1 MYPRLLGLGVL
12 SRTIEGA
19 RGQTTKK
26 VKTLNLTTWGSEA
39 NLVRKA
45 SRGDLKAF
53 DELALRYRPTL
64 YAMAY
69 RMLRN
74 AEDATDAVQ
83 ETLIKAFRAIG
94 EFDSQR
100 PIKPWLCR
108 ICGNCCVDIVR
119 QRRHRAESLDQ
130 HEFML
135 CDPTQEIETRAT
147 DSLRHEAIVE
157 AIDRL
162 PTKYQRILWMRH
174 YRHMDVAEIA
184 EELGTP
190 EGTVKS
196 WLFRARTMLK
206 KDLQP
211 IMASI

>member
-1 MYPRLLGLGVL
+1 M
-12 SRTIEGA
+12 
-19 RGQTTKK
+19 
-26 VKTLNLTTWGSEA
+26 KTLNLTTWGSEA
-39 NLVRKA
+39 SLVRKA
-45 SRGDLKAF
+45 SRGDLRAF

-74 AEDATDAVQ
+74 GDDATDAVQ
-83 ETLIKAFRAIG
+83 EALIKAFRAI
-94 EFDSQR
+94 EDFDPQR
-100 PIKPWLCR
+100 PIKPWLSR

-119 QRRHRAESLDQ
+119 QRRHRGESLDQ

-135 CDPTQEIETRAT
+135 CDPTQEIEAQAS
-147 DSLRHEAIVE
+147 DSMRHDAIVE

-162 PTKYQRILWMRH
+162 PAKYQRILWMRH
-174 YRHMDVAEIA
+174 YKHMDVAEIA

-196 WLFRARTMLK
+196 WLFRARAMLK

-211 IMASI
+211 VMASI

>member
-1 MYPRLLGLGVL
+1 MP
-12 SRTIEGA
+12 EGK
-19 RGQTTKK
+19 TKK

-39 NLVRKA
+39 SLVRKA
-45 SRGDLKAF
+45 SRGDLRAF

-74 AEDATDAVQ
+74 GDDATDAVQ
-83 ETLIKAFRAIG
+83 DTLIKAFRAIG
-94 EFDSQR
+94 DFDPLR

-119 QRRHRAESLDQ
+119 QRRHRGEPLDQ

-135 CDPTQEIETRAT
+135 CDPAQEIETQASDSMRNEEIERA
-147 DSLRHEAIVE
+147 IN
-157 AIDRL
+157 RL
-162 PTKYQRILWMRH
+162 PSKYQRILWMRH
-174 YRHMDVAEIA
+174 YQQMDVSEIA
-184 EELGTP
+184 HVLGTP

-196 WLFRARTMLK
+196 WLFRARAMLK

-211 IMASI
+211 VLASV